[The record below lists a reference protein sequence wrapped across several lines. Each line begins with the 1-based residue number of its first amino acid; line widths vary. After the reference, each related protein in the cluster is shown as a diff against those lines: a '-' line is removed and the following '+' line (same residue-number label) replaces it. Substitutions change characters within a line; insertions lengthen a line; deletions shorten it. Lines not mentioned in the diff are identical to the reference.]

1 MTVRSL
7 RTASAVA
14 VSLMLVQCGEKDN
27 STPQPVPTEIGY
39 LSGDGQTGAAG
50 SLLPQPI
57 VAVVTDAN
65 GDPVPGVTVT
75 MAATPGDGIL
85 SVGQPKTDPQGR
97 VAAQWTLG
105 AHAGAQSATATV
117 SGLTGSPVTF
127 GATATTTGTLNPVSG
142 DGQTGAEGTVLLP
155 LVVEVRNNSNVGQ
168 QGVTVTWQVTSGGGS
183 LDATTTTTDQSGQA
197 RVNWTMGPGPGTQS
211 VQAASVATNPG
222 TVDFSATTVVAQP
235 SSISGMVA
243 TVDFPAAPP
252 ASLRVL
258 PAART
263 GGMTEG
269 VRLLQRT
276 RLAAVGG
283 IEYTPDELIV
293 HFKPG
298 AIAAPGIPAMRAL
311 GTARSVAATMR
322 GRLLAHLAPG
332 RVRLDGVSPIISTA
346 RIRVANPAKLD
357 SVRAELLKNPA
368 VASVSRGRWMRTDE
382 IPARLREP
390 VVTPDDPN
398 YPNQSWHYTMIGLP
412 EAWAITTGSSN
423 IIVAVVD
430 NGIRF
435 DHPALTANLRSDG
448 YDFVSQTNA
457 TFCSGGTTS
466 NTGDGDGYDSDPT
479 IPVDYDVLGSG
490 CLGGRAQFGGH
501 GIHTSGTIGAV
512 GNDGVSVLGVNWHVG
527 IRPVRVLGLSG
538 GSDYDVAQGILYAA
552 GLPAGNE
559 QGDSAVIAPP
569 AQGARIINVSLGG
582 GCSLGTNP
590 APGLDVLHDAVVAA
604 TDPGLPNGGSLI
616 VASAGNSGSSV
627 PNCPAAYPEVLSVSA
642 VGPQGTL
649 ASYSNFG
656 PTIDIAAPGGD
667 IGASPLVNSAGD
679 GTWGVFSTVCDFTVT
694 PCTPTQARY
703 EGTSMAA
710 PHVSGVAALIL
721 AANPSLTAAQLRS
734 RLLTYAVP
742 AGPANAYG
750 AGIVNARNSLLQ
762 NMGPT
767 RQLYVRLYD
776 ATTFNPV
783 ATMAAPG
790 GAYSFTGLADGAYLV
805 FAGEDEDG
813 DGLLG
818 ILGRRWGAYGGAGA
832 PRVVTVSST
841 IGAYASFQIGSPL
854 EHEDDGSIGSA
865 SLLLDGTYQTGTVNT
880 VESDFYQVVIQT
892 GGLHTFETSGFN
904 GAYCSYGL
912 ELNTNLQLF
921 NAAGTAIG
929 TGTDDIDAGV
939 NNYCSRQ
946 SATLVPGTYYVRIT
960 PGTFFTSGVPHQGRY
975 RLEVRAGP

>member
-1 MTVRSL
+1 
-7 RTASAVA
+7 
-14 VSLMLVQCGEKDN
+14 MLVQCGEKD
-27 STPQPVPTEIGY
+27 SSKPRPVPTDIAY

-65 GDPVPGVTVT
+65 GDPVSGVTVT
-75 MAATPGDGIL
+75 MATTPGDGTL
-85 SVGQPKTDPQGR
+85 SVAQPKTDPQGR

-105 AHAGAQSATATV
+105 AHAGAQNASATV

-127 GATATTTGTLNPVSG
+127 GATATTTGTLNLISG
-142 DGQTGAEGTVLLP
+142 DGQIGADGTLLLP
-155 LVVEVRNNSNVGQ
+155 LVVEVRDNSNVGQ
-168 QGVTVTWQVTSGGGS
+168 QGVTVTWQVTSGGGV
-183 LDATTTTTDQSGQA
+183 LDATTTTTDQNGQA
-197 RVNWTMGPGPGTQS
+197 KVNWTMGPGPGTQT
-211 VQAASVATNPG
+211 VQAASAATNPG
-222 TVDFSATTVVAQP
+222 TVDFSATTVVAAP
-235 SSISGMVA
+235 SSISGTVA
-243 TVDFPAAPP
+243 TVNFPIAPP
-252 ASLRVL
+252 ASLRV
-258 PAART
+258 PASVRA

-269 VRLLQRT
+269 VRPLQRN
-276 RLAAVGG
+276 RLVSAGG

-293 HFKPG
+293 HFKPA
-298 AIAAPGIPAMRAL
+298 AIAAPGFRAMRAL

-322 GRLLAHLAPG
+322 GRLLQHLVSG
-332 RVRLDGVSPIISTA
+332 RVRLDGVSPVISTA

-368 VASVSRGRWMRTDE
+368 VAGVSRGRWMRTDD
-382 IPARLREP
+382 ISPALREP
-390 VVTPDDPN
+390 VLTPNDPN

-435 DHPALTANLRSDG
+435 DHPALTANLRNDG
-448 YDFVSQTNA
+448 YDFVSQTTAN
-457 TFCSGGTTS
+457 FCAGGTTS
-466 NTGDGDGYDSDPT
+466 NTGDGNGYDSDPT

-490 CLGGRAQFGGH
+490 CLGAKAQFGGH

-512 GNDGVSVLGVNWHVG
+512 GNDGVSVLGVNWHVS
-527 IRPVRVLGLSG
+527 IRPVRVLGLTG

-590 APGLDVLHDAVVAA
+590 APGLDVLHDAVMAA

-667 IGASPLVNSAGD
+667 IDASPLYGGAHD
-679 GTWGVFSTVCDFTVT
+679 GTWGVFSTVCNFQST
-694 PCTPTQARY
+694 PCTPDEARY

-721 AANPSLTAAQLRS
+721 ADNPALTAAQLRS

-742 AGPANAYG
+742 AGPANSYG

-762 NMGPT
+762 NMGPN
-767 RQLYVRLYD
+767 RQLFVRLYD
-776 ATTFNPV
+776 ATTLNPV
-783 ATMAAPG
+783 ATMPASG
-790 GAYSFTGLADGAYLV
+790 GAYNFTGLADGSYFV

-818 ILGRRWGAYGGAGA
+818 VLGRRWGAYGGAGA
-832 PRVVTVSST
+832 PRSVAVSST
-841 IGAYASFQIGSPL
+841 TGAYASFQIGSPL
-854 EHEDDGSIGSA
+854 EHEDDGSIASA
-865 SLLLDGTYQTGTVNT
+865 SLLVDGTYQTGTISS
-880 VESDFYQVVIQT
+880 VESDFFQVRIQT
-892 GGLHTFETSGFN
+892 AGVHTFETSGFN
-904 GAYCSYGL
+904 GAYCAFGM
-912 ELNTNLQLF
+912 ELNTILQLY
-921 NAAGTAIG
+921 NSAGNAIG
-929 TGTDDIDAGV
+929 APAVDIDPSPTA
-939 NNYCSRQ
+939 NKYCSRETVNL
-946 SATLVPGTYYVRIT
+946 AAGIYYARIT
-960 PGTFFTSGVPHQGRY
+960 PDTTLATNIPDQGRY
-975 RLEVRAGP
+975 RLEVRQGP